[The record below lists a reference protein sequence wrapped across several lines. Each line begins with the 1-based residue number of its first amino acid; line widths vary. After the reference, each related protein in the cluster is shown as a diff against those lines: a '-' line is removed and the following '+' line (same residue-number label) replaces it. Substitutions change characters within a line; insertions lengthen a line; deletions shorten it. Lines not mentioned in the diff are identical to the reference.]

1 MKVIIAGSRHID
13 DYNLVAQ
20 AIDDSGFSI
29 TEVVSGCC
37 RGVDKLGESWA
48 RSHGIPIEHYPA
60 DWQNFG
66 KAAGPV
72 RNRGMAQYAD
82 ALIAILAPGSKGT
95 ADMIRQAKIY
105 GLKTHIVEHD
115 AEQSKL

>member
-1 MKVIIAGSRHID
+1 MKVIIAGSRYIE

-20 AIDDSGFSI
+20 AIDDSGFEI
-29 TEVVSGCC
+29 TEVVSGCS
-37 RGVDKLGESWA
+37 RGVDKIGESWA
-48 RSHGIPIEHYPA
+48 RSHGIPIEHYQA

-105 GLKTHIVEHD
+105 GLKIHIVEHD
-115 AEQSKL
+115 PK